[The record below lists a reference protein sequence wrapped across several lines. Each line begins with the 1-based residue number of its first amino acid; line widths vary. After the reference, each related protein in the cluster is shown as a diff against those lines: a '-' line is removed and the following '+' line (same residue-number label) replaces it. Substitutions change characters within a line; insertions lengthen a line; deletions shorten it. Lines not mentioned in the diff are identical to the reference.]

1 MQALPTLNTL
11 LARLDPAA
19 VSAERPLAR
28 VQLIAWLRPG
38 RHEGAEMAVLRL
50 QQLLQRLD
58 DEPALRERVQ
68 ALLALLWSE
77 SDGGSL
83 LAEYGLARR
92 LSLLRELRRRAA
104 LRWLPGTP
112 DTDQLGALFELAFR
126 PADAAWLAALDKPL
140 QGRLVELLAF
150 PARAQALDALALLAN
165 EAAAEG
171 QDLELRGRMDPA
183 LRQAQPFRQLP
194 LTVAQLAQA
203 LEQGSEAEALQH
215 AAYLRALVDACRRAA
230 ASVLAHL
237 ESHGVSIDLVFTLD
251 QLDGRLERLEALLDL
266 ALGGPALP
274 LLLRL
279 IELGGAQRG
288 IRPLLGQHFQLLAR
302 QIAERSAE
310 TGEHYITRSRAEY
323 FDMLRRAAGGGLVIA
338 GTTVL
343 KFALAAL
350 ALSPFWGG
358 FAAGLNYALS
368 FVLVMLLH
376 WTVATKQPAMTA
388 PALADSLTA
397 LRGLRDEAEVTQA
410 VEGFVDRVAALI
422 RSQVAGIVGNVAVCG
437 PLVLGLPLLLQG
449 LGQAPV
455 IDAAKARYV
464 LNSLSLLGPSL
475 LFAAFTGVLLFGS
488 SLIAGWAENAFVL
501 HRLDSALR
509 WNPRLQALLGPE
521 RAQRWARWWRANISG
536 LAANISL
543 GFLLGLVPVVLGFFG
558 LGLDVRHVTL
568 STGQLAAALGTLGA
582 GLLREPA
589 FWSCVVTVA
598 GIGAL
603 NVGVSFW
610 LAFRVALRSR
620 GIRLHE
626 RRRIAQALRAR
637 LRRAPLSFVLPPRA
651 QASTTSSGDR

>member
-1 MQALPTLNTL
+1 MHALPSLNTL
-11 LARLDPAA
+11 LERLDPAA
-19 VSAERPLAR
+19 ARPERQLAL
-28 VQLIAWLRPG
+28 VQLVAWLRPA
-38 RHEGAEMAVLRL
+38 RHEGPEMGALRL
-50 QQLLQRLD
+50 QQLLLRLD
-58 DEPALRERVQ
+58 DEPAAKTRVQ
-68 ALLALLWSE
+68 ALMALLWNE

-83 LAEYGLARR
+83 LAEYGLTRQR
-92 LSLLRELRRRAA
+92 SLLRELRRRAA

-112 DTDQLGALFELAFR
+112 DTDQLGELFELAFR
-126 PADAAWLAALDKPL
+126 PSDAAWLATLDKPL
-140 QGRLVELLAF
+140 QVRLAALLGF
-150 PARAQALDALALLAN
+150 PARTQALDALGLLAN
-165 EAAAEG
+165 ELAAEG
-171 QDLELRGRMDPA
+171 QDPAMRSRTEPA
-183 LRQAQPFRQLP
+183 LRQAQSFRQLP
-194 LTVAQLAQA
+194 LTVAALAQA
-203 LEQGSEAEALQH
+203 LQDGQEADALQH

-251 QLDGRLERLEALLDL
+251 QLDGRLERLEALLNL

-279 IELGGAQRG
+279 LELRGAQRG

-338 GTTVL
+338 GTTVM

-358 FAAGLNYALS
+358 FAAGMNYATS

-397 LRGLRDEAEVTQA
+397 LRGLRDEAHITQT

-437 PLVLGLPLLLQG
+437 PLVLLLQLLLQG

-455 IDAAKARYV
+455 IDEAQARYV
-464 LNSLSLLGPSL
+464 LGSLSLLGPSL

-488 SLIAGWAENAFVL
+488 SLMAGWAENAFVL

-509 WNPRLQALLGPE
+509 WNPRLQALLGPQ
-521 RAQRWARWWRANISG
+521 RAARWARWWRANISG

-543 GFLLGLVPVVLGFFG
+543 GFLLGLVPVVFSFFG

-568 STGQLAAALGTLGA
+568 STGQLAAALGTLGS

-620 GIRLHE
+620 GIRLRE
-626 RRRIAQALRAR
+626 RQRIAQALRAR
-637 LRRAPLSFVLPPRA
+637 LRRAPLSFLLPPQA
-651 QASTTSSGDR
+651 QAPST